1 MIGSGIGIV
10 YWFLE
15 PTNSEGDVTR
25 IPRIPEP
32 IDTDTGTGRDPSHAY
47 RIDLLSSVGAFV
59 LVWLIT
65 VLPTGAQQLS
75 SARPGEA
82 PYVVPRIDEGSIV
95 LDGRMDE
102 PAWQAIEPLPT
113 TMHLPTF
120 GAPPSERTEFRLAYD
135 AEYLYFSCQAYDSD
149 VDGIRMYSFERDER
163 SFRSDFCSIYI
174 DTLNDEENALQFK
187 TSPAGNR
194 TDSHRSNDG
203 EGSSNGSWDAFW
215 DVAVFRDGR
224 GWYTEMRIPFSSVLF
239 QAIDGRVVMGVS
251 MLRNISRKNERHVH
265 PAISPDLGN
274 SAFAKPS
281 QMRKII
287 LEGLEQQGKPVYI
300 TPYTLAGGGH
310 SQALN
315 PLGTGYE
322 RTTDRVG
329 EAGLDVRYGL
339 TSNFTLQVTA
349 NTDFAQVEA
358 DDQQVNLSRFTLFF
372 PEKRRFFQ
380 ERASLFEYS
389 LGGQDRLFHS
399 RTVGLSDGTPV
410 RIYGGGRLVGRVG
423 EWDVG
428 IMNLQTA
435 ESETLPSENLGVA
448 RLRRRLLNANSYV
461 GGILTS
467 RLGSG
472 GRRNIVYGADAI
484 FRIAGRD
491 YLVLN
496 WAQSFDDREPSPG
509 SVGPLDR
516 GIVRLNWERRG
527 SDGLTYTLDLAR
539 TGELFD
545 PGMGFLRRSD
555 FIKGQASLGYG
566 WRPGLVG
573 RLFTYALQ
581 FDGTLFRRN
590 DNGNIETAEIE
601 SRVILETWGRHG
613 LNLSVPYRYENLESS
628 FPLPEG
634 NSVPAG
640 IYRFAAARLRYRAPP
655 GNQFRANVV
664 VEAGRF
670 FDGRQASVSF
680 GPAWDPSAHLNLSAN
695 YRFDYV
701 EFPRRDQ
708 SFTASLVR
716 LRTQVMLSTKT
727 SAVWFVQYSNTDRA
741 IIANLRF
748 RYNPSE
754 GNDLYI
760 VWNEGLVTDRNSF
773 DPARPLSDERTILL
787 KYSRTFQFGI

>member
-1 MIGSGIGIV
+1 MEVAEPLARLQFAGLMVTCPLVPPVSSPIV
-10 YWFLE
+10 ALRLFFR
-15 PTNSEGDVTR
+15 R
-25 IPRIPEP
+25 I
-32 IDTDTGTGRDPSHAY
+32 
-47 RIDLLSSVGAFV
+47 LLTSVGAFV
-59 LVWLIT
+59 LVSLTT
-65 VLPTGAQQLS
+65 VFPAGAQQLT
-75 SARPGEA
+75 SARPGES
-82 PYVVPRIDEGSIV
+82 PYFVPRIDDGSIV

-102 PAWQAIEPLPT
+102 PAWQDIEPLMT
-113 TMHLPTF
+113 TTHVPTF

-135 AEYLYFSCQAYDSD
+135 ARYLYFSCQAYDSD
-149 VDGIRMYSFERDER
+149 PDGIRMYSFQRDER
-163 SFRSDFCSIYI
+163 SFRSDFCSLYL

-203 EGSSNGSWDAFW
+203 EGSNNASWDAFW
-215 DVAVFRDGR
+215 DVAVFRDER

-265 PAISPDLGN
+265 PAISPDLGQ
-274 SAFAKPS
+274 SAFAKS
-281 QMRKII
+281 SLMRKII
-287 LEGLEQQGKPVYI
+287 LEGVEGQGKPVYV
-300 TPYTLAGGGH
+300 TPYVLAGGGQ
-310 SQALN
+310 SQVLN
-315 PLGTGYE
+315 QLGTGYD
-322 RTTDRVG
+322 RGTDRVG
-329 EAGLDVRYGL
+329 EVGLDVRYGL
-339 TSNFTLQVTA
+339 TSNLTLQLTA

-358 DDQQVNLSRFTLFF
+358 DDQQVNLTRFSLFF

-380 ERASLFEYS
+380 ERASNFEYS
-389 LGGQDRLFHS
+389 LGGLDRLFHS
-399 RTVGLSDGTPV
+399 RTVGLVQGSPV

-428 IMNLQTA
+428 ILDLQTA
-435 ESETLPSENLGVA
+435 ESPALPSENLGVA
-448 RLRRRLLNANSYV
+448 RLRRRVLNANSYV
-461 GGILTS
+461 GGMLTS
-467 RLGSG
+467 RLASG
-472 GRRNIVYGADAI
+472 GRWNIVYGADAI
-484 FRIAGRD
+484 FRVVGND

-496 WAQSFDDREPSPG
+496 WAQSFDDPEPFTG
-509 SVGPLDR
+509 SVRPLDR
-516 GIVRLNWERRG
+516 GMVRLNWERRG

-539 TGELFD
+539 LGKIFN
-545 PGMGFLRRSD
+545 PAMGFLRRRD
-555 FIKGQASLGYG
+555 YARGQASLAYG

-581 FDGTLFRRN
+581 FNGAVFRRN
-590 DNGNIETAEIE
+590 DNGNIETAVIE
-601 SRVILETWGRHG
+601 SRLSLETWGRHG

-640 IYRFAAARLRYRAPP
+640 IYRFATVRLQYRAPQGSP
-655 GNQFRANVV
+655 FRTNVV
-664 VEAGRF
+664 VEGGGF

-680 GPAWDPSAHLNLSAN
+680 GPVWDPSAHLNLSAD
-695 YRFDYV
+695 YRLDYV
-701 EFPRRDQ
+701 EFPTRDQ
-708 SFTASLVR
+708 SFTANIVR

-727 SAVWFVQYSNTDRA
+727 SATWFVQYSDIDRA
-741 IIANLRF
+741 IIANVRF

-773 DPARPLSDERTILL
+773 DPVRPFSDERTILL